1 MRKRATIEGELL
13 SVVKGLPKEKIAE
26 VVDFAYYLKLREKIK
41 EKELGDFDAWAE
53 ELAMRKGFSKLTED
67 EVAKL
72 VMEYR
77 GEVGAQT

>member
-1 MRKRATIEGELL
+1 MRKRSIIEGELL
-13 SVVKGLPKEKIAE
+13 SVVKGLPEEKIAE

-41 EKELGDFDAWAE
+41 EKELGNFDVWAE
-53 ELAMRKGFSKLTED
+53 ELAMRKGFSKLTEA

-77 GEVGAQT
+77 SEAGART